1 MEEAN
6 RKRRESLEAHFK
18 IYQRSAR
25 LKKLPF
31 EFSEEEF
38 KSLVIQPC
46 YYCNIVDEK
55 GFNEKPDCACEEKT
69 PAGIRINVE
78 EPKSTAKD
86 KVLTSFNGVDRMNQ
100 ATGYVPSN
108 SVSCCAMCNW
118 MKGSL
123 DSATFIKRIQH
134 IHSFT
139 KNNGN
144 TRHPECFPDAKC
156 ISYASYRSR
165 AEKKELEFVITNDE
179 YKSIIQQDCNLCGKK
194 TTETNINGVDRI
206 DNTVGYTVENCKACC
221 KECNHMKNNF
231 ALDVLMG
238 KIERIHANWKEREL
252 PILQAQIYSIVQ
264 IAEKMTKEEIKK
276 EKENKKQKTLQKHR
290 DYLESIGVLE
300 IK

>member
-1 MEEAN
+1 M
-6 RKRRESLEAHFK
+6 
-18 IYQRSAR
+18 
-25 LKKLPF
+25 
-31 EFSEEEF
+31 
-38 KSLVIQPC
+38 
-46 YYCNIVDEK
+46 
-55 GFNEKPDCACEEKT
+55 
-69 PAGIRINVE
+69 
-78 EPKSTAKD
+78 
-86 KVLTSFNGVDRMNQ
+86 
-100 ATGYVPSN
+100 
-108 SVSCCAMCNW
+108 
-118 MKGSL
+118 
-123 DSATFIKRIQH
+123 
-134 IHSFT
+134 
-139 KNNGN
+139 
-144 TRHPECFPDAKC
+144 
-156 ISYASYRSR
+156 
-165 AEKKELEFVITNDE
+165 
-179 YKSIIQQDCNLCGKK
+179 CGKQ